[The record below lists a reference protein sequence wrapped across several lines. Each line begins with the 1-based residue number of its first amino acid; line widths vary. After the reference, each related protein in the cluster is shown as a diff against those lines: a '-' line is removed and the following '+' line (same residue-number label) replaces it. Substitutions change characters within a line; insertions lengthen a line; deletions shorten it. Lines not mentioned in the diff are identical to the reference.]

1 MAANTLAASGFQD
14 SFQMGGQAPTYAQR
28 VYQISTTLS
37 SQIAFGDPV
46 RLLAT
51 GLIDKYASGGT
62 TVAGI
67 FKGVSY
73 YDPNAARTVFTKAWL
88 APTLPAN
95 TVVRA
100 FVVNDPFAVFQVQA
114 NGAVAVAQSNVGNNI
129 DITIG
134 SSGAPNAQSG
144 ISTCSVLTSSI
155 ATTSTLP
162 FKLLGIVGFQQAVVQ
177 PALYPGYD
185 GSQANNWVEVTFNT
199 NALLQTTGI

>member
-14 SFQMGGQAPTYAQR
+14 SFQSGGQAPTYAQR
-28 VYQISTTLS
+28 VYLLSTTLT
-37 SQIAFGDPV
+37 SQIGFGDPV
-46 RLLAT
+46 RLLST
-51 GLIDKYASGGT
+51 GFIDKYASGGT

-73 YDPNAARTVFTKAWL
+73 YDPNSGRTIFTRAWL

-95 TVVRA
+95 TPVRA

-114 NGAVAVAQSNVGNNI
+114 NGAVAVAQTNIGNNV
-129 DITIG
+129 DITIN
-134 SSGAPNAQSG
+134 SSGLPNAQSG

-155 ATTSTLP
+155 ATTATLP
-162 FKLLGIVGFQQAVVQ
+162 FKIMGIVGFQQAVVQ

-185 GSQANNWVEVTFNT
+185 GSQPNNWVEVTFNT